1 MQVFNHRE
9 NTTVNPSS
17 IVTIGNFDG
26 IHLGHRALINTVVN
40 EAKAKG
46 LRSALVTFEPHPQE
60 IINSKKTIP
69 RICSSYHQLHLFEK
83 LGLDEVHLIP
93 FTKKLSKMPPEEF
106 ALQFLINRFDLTKL
120 VIGYDFRFGKFRTG
134 DFKLLENLSKKY
146 NFSLEEIP
154 PVKEK
159 KQTVSSTLIRELI
172 KEFRFS
178 EIPSY
183 LGREFSLFG
192 KVIHGEHR
200 GNKLGFP
207 TANVKPEN
215 TLAIQ
220 NGVYVSKL
228 KLAKNTHIGVSNIG
242 IRPTFGENT
251 ITVETWIFNFEE
263 KIYGMDLEVIPLYKL
278 RSEKKFKNVE
288 ELKKQI
294 KIDIKFASKYL
305 IENGLK

>member
-1 MQVFNHRE
+1 MLTEILHPMHSLILFGLL
-9 NTTVNPSS
+9 S
-17 IVTIGNFDG
+17 IIFLGKKGSAIEGFAAPIKSNCPDLTRDTIGSG
-26 IHLGHRALINTVVN
+26 EVKRPTPTTG
-40 EAKAKG
+40 
-46 LRSALVTFEPHPQE
+46 FEV
-60 IINSKKTIP
+60 I
-69 RICSSYHQLHLFEK
+69 
-83 LGLDEVHLIP
+83 
-93 FTKKLSKMPPEEF
+93 
-106 ALQFLINRFDLTKL
+106 DLTKL

-215 TLAIQ
+215 TLAIK

-228 KLAKNTHIGVSNIG
+228 KLAKNTHFGVSNIG